1 VSIPSQP
8 CFTCLLC
15 NVYHCL
21 PAQIF

>member
-1 VSIPSQP
+1 MSIPSQP

-21 PAQIF
+21 PPQIF